1 MDSLVKLG
9 GAGADVN
16 RHTVQEFLD
25 EGYPVVGTVRSK
37 DKGEFL
43 VNLFKGSKVPFEY
56 VIVEDI
62 GQVSHLLLQR
72 QGS

>member
-1 MDSLVKLG
+1 
-9 GAGADVN
+9 
-16 RHTVQEFLD
+16 LD

-62 GQVSHLLLQR
+62 AQVGLR
-72 QGS
+72 TD